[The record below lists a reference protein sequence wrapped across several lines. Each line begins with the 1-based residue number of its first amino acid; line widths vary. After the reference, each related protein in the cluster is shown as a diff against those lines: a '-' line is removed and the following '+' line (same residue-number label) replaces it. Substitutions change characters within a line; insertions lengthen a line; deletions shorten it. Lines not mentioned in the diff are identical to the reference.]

1 MDILS
6 AIQHPIKQE
15 FTAFKEYFNAQF
27 SSDIPLLNSAM
38 DSVSGSAGKMMRP
51 ILLLLVAK
59 SCGAV
64 SAVTHA
70 AATSLELLH
79 TASLLHD
86 DVVDESPMRRNR
98 PSLNALF
105 NNRVAI
111 LTGDY
116 LFSLALKNAA
126 KTKNIEIIEQLSQLG
141 CALSS
146 GEMMQLQAQKTGEF
160 SEANY
165 LNIIKGKTA
174 SLFASCAYIGALS
187 AGVSEQQAMAFCNFG
202 ELLGI
207 CFQIKDDIFD
217 YYEGDIGKPTG
228 SDMREGKITLP
239 ALYVLRTSTTP
250 IVATIKEKLATEK
263 DLDEK
268 EIELLIELSKSE
280 GGVQYA
286 LDKIE
291 QLRAEA
297 LSLLPSDIPQ
307 DCHDALVAYLNYVIS
322 RDK

>member
-1 MDILS
+1 M
-6 AIQHPIKQE
+6 
-15 FTAFKEYFNAQF
+15 T
-27 SSDIPLLNSAM
+27 
-38 DSVSGSAGKMMRP
+38 
-51 ILLLLVAK
+51 
-59 SCGAV
+59 
-64 SAVTHA
+64 
-70 AATSLELLH
+70 
-79 TASLLHD
+79 
-86 DVVDESPMRRNR
+86 
-98 PSLNALF
+98 
-105 NNRVAI
+105 
-111 LTGDY
+111 
-116 LFSLALKNAA
+116 
-126 KTKNIEIIEQLSQLG
+126 
-141 CALSS
+141 
-146 GEMMQLQAQKTGEF
+146 
-160 SEANY
+160 
-165 LNIIKGKTA
+165 
-174 SLFASCAYIGALS
+174 
-187 AGVSEQQAMAFCNFG
+187 FCNFG